1 MNVVLFGPP
10 GAGKGTLT
18 SMLTSKYGFKQV
30 AIGDILR
37 EGSKEPT
44 ALGRMV
50 KKSMDQGQLV
60 QDEVVDALIRAKLRQ
75 QDYKQAVIFDGF
87 PRTEYQAKFLDDLLN
102 ESGRTLNAAIYL
114 DVSDEEI
121 SRRVPGRII
130 CQECHTPF
138 HETYKPF
145 TFCHNCGSTASYRRE
160 DDKPGIFDIRLKNFH
175 RLVVPVIEY
184 YHKAGLLTIVDG
196 EGEVGTVYKRL
207 LEVIEEVRQN
217 TLRPATREEVAR
229 IQALADV
236 SETLPQEQA
245 TYSLDIVFLGSPG
258 SGKGTQAEKLG
269 KMFNLSHISTGDL
282 FRANFKDNTELGRLA
297 KSYIEKGE
305 LVPDDVT
312 QEMVRD
318 RLAQADVREGFIL
331 DGFPRNIGQANALTD
346 MMTQM
351 RRRLS
356 GVLFLSV
363 PDEAIVERLSGR
375 LTCQV
380 CQTSYHTLYNPPK
393 KEGICDKCG
402 GQLFRRDDDEP
413 ETIRARLRTYYGQT
427 APLIAYYRALGLL
440 YEINGAG
447 EVSDIFDRVVA
458 AVEAIEA
465 KDRAALPA
473 T

>member
-37 EGSKEPT
+37 EGAKEQT
-44 ALGRMV
+44 TLGRMV
-50 KKSMDQGQLV
+50 KKSMDRGQLV

-75 QDYKQAVIFDGF
+75 QDYKQAAIFDGF

-102 ESGRTLNAAIYL
+102 ESGRTLNVAIYL

-121 SRRVPGRII
+121 RRRLPGRIM
-130 CQECHTPF
+130 CQECHTPY
-138 HETYKPF
+138 HESYKPF
-145 TFCHNCGSTASYRRE
+145 TICHNCGSTESYRRE
-160 DDKPGIFDIRLKNFH
+160 DDQPGILDIRLKNFH
-175 RLVVPVIEY
+175 RQVLPVVEY
-184 YHKAGLLTIVDG
+184 YHKAGLLTIVKG

-207 LEVIEEVRQN
+207 LNIIEEVREN
-217 TLRPATREEVAR
+217 RLRPATLEEVER
-229 IQALADV
+229 IKGLADI
-236 SETLPQEQA
+236 SETLPHAQA
-245 TYSLDIVFLGSPG
+245 TYSLDVIFLGSPG

-269 KMFNLSHISTGDL
+269 KKFALTHISTGDL
-282 FRANFKDNTELGRLA
+282 FRANFKNNTALGRLA

-318 RLAQADVREGFIL
+318 RLAQDDVQEGFIL

-356 GVLFLSV
+356 AVLFLNV
-363 PDEAIVERLSGR
+363 PAEAIVERLSGR

-380 CQTSYHTLYNPPK
+380 CQAPYHTVYNPSK
-393 KEGICDKCG
+393 KEGICDHCG
-402 GQLFRRDDDEP
+402 GHLFRRDDDEP

-427 APLIAYYRALGLL
+427 APLISYYRALGLL
-440 YEINGAG
+440 YEINGEG
-447 EVSDIFDRVVA
+447 DVSEIFNRIVA
-458 AVEAIEA
+458 TVEAIETRD
-465 KDRAALPA
+465 KAALE
-473 T
+473 TT